1 MTAHPHEPESRRTPE
16 QIRASLQHDRSPRN
30 IRAALPLEDLEAF
43 DRQYRDAL
51 QRAAD
56 DPDLAPLHECVET
69 WWRRAVLKADPDD
82 YARMMERAEEVR
94 RRVELGEPVG
104 GVAWDD
110 AFEARL
116 RSRLATGQ

>member
-1 MTAHPHEPESRRTPE
+1 M
-16 QIRASLQHDRSPRN
+16 
-30 IRAALPLEDLEAF
+30 EDLEAF

-56 DPDLAPLHECVET
+56 DLDLAPLHECVET
-69 WWRRAVLKADPDD
+69 WWRRAALKADPDD
-82 YARMMERAEEVR
+82 YARMMGRAEEVQ

-104 GVAWDD
+104 GIAWDD